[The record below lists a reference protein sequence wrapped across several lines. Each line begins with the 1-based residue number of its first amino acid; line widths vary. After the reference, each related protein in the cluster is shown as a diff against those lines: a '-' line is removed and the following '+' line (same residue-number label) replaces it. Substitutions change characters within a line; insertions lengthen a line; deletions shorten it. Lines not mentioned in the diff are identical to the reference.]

1 MFKRKTLTQ
10 AEWYSIGV
18 VSGYCSEMV
27 CDTHEGIGGFMSD
40 DEMASWE
47 EGNND
52 CYWVVRLIEQDH
64 E

>member
-10 AEWYSIGV
+10 AEWYDIGV
-18 VSGYCSEMV
+18 IKGYCSPMT

-47 EGNND
+47 EGNDD
-52 CYWVVRLIEQDH
+52 CYWVVRLIEQD
-64 E
+64 

>member
-1 MFKRKTLTQ
+1 
-10 AEWYSIGV
+10 
-18 VSGYCSEMV
+18 MV

-40 DEMASWE
+40 DEMKDWE
-47 EGNND
+47 DGLDD